1 MGTHLGTSLKELQK
15 LGVDAVAFAGAGIGA
30 HVTVQSGYADLG
42 SILAS
47 PGLFADDLNVTL
59 STSLDDSLLAASG
72 SEIYN
77 QLHDMGIDNIAL
89 QETLSASVDWF
100 DFGNLKDIHD
110 TDLVAGSGTGYLGFE
125 VNVSG
130 GTTAASQNFNTA
142 LSKAISSDPGEL
154 ALFGQSGI
162 DLLNSGV
169 TTPEQFG
176 NLISA
181 LTQSGVTDFVVESG
195 TVQINDSL
203 ASAMVS
209 AGMLQALPTAN
220 LIIDATA
227 KIQTTVDSIDS
238 FAHLYTNLKSLS
250 ELDVDGIRLANSV
263 DHAYIDL
270 GLPLDDT
277 NALSDIK
284 ALLAS
289 LDPANDAKPF
299 TNFVQHLDGTKVN
312 DVSLVISSDI
322 AKTILEGLDTID
334 MGRLEKL
341 GINNIAVVDNTA
353 AHNLT
358 VNDIVPLQATPV
370 LPEVQIIGHNTTP
383 GTLFDELNPKH

>member
-1 MGTHLGTSLKELQK
+1 
-15 LGVDAVAFAGAGIGA
+15 
-30 HVTVQSGYADLG
+30 
-42 SILAS
+42 
-47 PGLFADDLNVTL
+47 
-59 STSLDDSLLAASG
+59 
-72 SEIYN
+72 
-77 QLHDMGIDNIAL
+77 MGIDNIAL
-89 QETLSASVDWF
+89 KETLSASVDWF
-100 DFGNLKDIHD
+100 DFSNLKDIHN
-110 TDLVAGSGTGYLGFE
+110 TDLVAGPGTRYLGFQI
-125 VNVSG
+125 NVSG
-130 GTTAASQNFNTA
+130 GTTPTSQNLNTA
-142 LSKAISSDPGEL
+142 LSKAISSSPGEL
-154 ALFGQSGI
+154 ALFGQLGI

-181 LTQSGVTDFVVESG
+181 LTQSGVTDFVVERG

-227 KIQTTVDSIDS
+227 DIQTTVDSIDS

-250 ELDVDGIRLANSV
+250 ELDVDGIILANSV
-263 DHAYIDL
+263 NHLYIDL

-277 NALSDIK
+277 KALADIK
-284 ALLAS
+284 GLLAS
-289 LDPANDAKPF
+289 LDPANDAKPV
-299 TNFVQHLDGTKVN
+299 TNFVQHLDGTKVD

-341 GINNIAVVDNTA
+341 GINNIAVVDNTVER
-353 AHNLT
+353 NLT
-358 VNDIVPLQATPV
+358 VNDIGSLQATPVLPDTGSLDKLGTNNIAAVDKTAVDKTAENNLKVNDIVPLQATPV
-370 LPEVQIIGHNTTP
+370 LPEVKIIGHTDVA